1 MKSEL
6 SFIGALFYEIFD
18 SSWLD
23 AIVISD
29 HGIGFACARLAV
41 GQNGPVVAVTDRFY
55 DAPGY
60 VLKNLLLGRVLL
72 KNPVEVE
79 VSLLEISFY

>member
-1 MKSEL
+1 VEGEL
-6 SFIGALFYEIFD
+6 SFIGTLFYEIFD
-18 SSWLD
+18 GSWLN

-29 HGIGFACARLAV
+29 HGIGFACARLTV

-60 VLKNLLLGRVLL
+60 VLENLLLGRVLL
-72 KNPVEVE
+72 KNSVEVE

>member
-1 MKSEL
+1 VKGEL
-6 SFIGALFYEIFD
+6 SFIRALFNEIFD
-18 SSWLD
+18 GSWLN

-29 HGIGFACARLAV
+29 HGIGFACACLAI
-41 GQNGPVVAVTDRFY
+41 GKNGPVVAVTDRFY

-60 VLKNLLLGRVLL
+60 VLENLLLGRVLL

-79 VSLLEISFY
+79 VSLFEISFY